1 MMMMN
6 MRKIMLLLLLLMMR
20 RSRRRKNLPPP
31 PHRTVIKKTNFTIQI
46 NIFALRHFSPRNSR
60 FRQQT
65 NEPQWWIATHL
76 TIIVLYIVLYTVEKS
91 QLVSM
96 MDRYM
101 NNYTATQYILLHI
114 RLRSTIMQIYEYT
127 NIGIHRIYECAN
139 IRIHRIYEYTNPEHK
154 EYTYTQTQNI
164 QKIQIRKHTNTQ
176 NILIHKPKIHRKYET
191 YKYTEYTNTQTQN
204 TQKI

>member
-1 MMMMN
+1 
-6 MRKIMLLLLLLMMR
+6 
-20 RSRRRKNLPPP
+20 
-31 PHRTVIKKTNFTIQI
+31 
-46 NIFALRHFSPRNSR
+46 
-60 FRQQT
+60 
-65 NEPQWWIATHL
+65 
-76 TIIVLYIVLYTVEKS
+76 
-91 QLVSM
+91 
-96 MDRYM
+96 M
-101 NNYTATQYILLHI
+101 NNYTATQYILLPI
-114 RLRSTIMQIYEYT
+114 RLRSTIMQIYKYT

-204 TQKI
+204 THCSTYLFCISLSGIVLHLVCKCCKVARMSHVLVCTAFHCIAVRKCCSLAVMPLVNAAFHCRNVAHCIALQ

>member
-1 MMMMN
+1 
-6 MRKIMLLLLLLMMR
+6 MLLLLLLMMR

-114 RLRSTIMQIYEYT
+114 RLCLTIMKIYEFT

-139 IRIHRIYEYTNPEHK
+139 IRIHKIYEYVNL
-154 EYTYTQTQNI
+154 
-164 QKIQIRKHTNTQ
+164 R
-176 NILIHKPKIHRKYET
+176 IHKPKVYIAPHISVLHFIVVHCIAVKKVLHSGLDVTHMY
-191 YKYTEYTNTQTQN
+191 
-204 TQKI
+204 